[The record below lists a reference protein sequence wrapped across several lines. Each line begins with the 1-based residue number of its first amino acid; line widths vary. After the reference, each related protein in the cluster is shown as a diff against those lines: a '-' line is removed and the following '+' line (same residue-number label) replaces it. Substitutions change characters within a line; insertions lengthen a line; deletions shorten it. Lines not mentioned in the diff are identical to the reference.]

1 MLNIAILHYSCP
13 TIVGGVE
20 EIVRQQASL
29 FYRHYHRVKILAG
42 RGDQFTV
49 DYPIELNPWLDSQ
62 HPEIAKFQA
71 DQAKYEFQIR
81 EIAEDIFVYLK
92 NSLKHFDI
100 LIAHNVLTMPYNLPL
115 TIALHRLANQKA
127 IRVISWNH
135 DSPYFYPD
143 NQGNF
148 TDHAWSI
155 LKKYNANIFYITI
168 SDTRAK
174 EFQTLY
180 EIDDAISVIPNGID
194 PNRFFRLDPMSIRL
208 IREEDLFNAN
218 LLLVQPSRIHPR
230 KNIELSIHVIKA
242 LRDIGIKA
250 RLLLTGAHD
259 PHEKNSRDYHI
270 HLKELAASLGVQ
282 DDIIV
287 VAEHQFK
294 SGQKISSNR
303 VTMRDL
309 YHIAD
314 LLFLPSKIEGFGIPL
329 LEAGMIKL
337 PIACADIP
345 PFKSIAG
352 DDVCYFSLD
361 DEPKEIAQ
369 KIITFLKK
377 LPPHRMFRNVI
388 KKYVWDNIYR
398 ETLLPFLEKVMAQ

>member
-29 FYRHYHRVKILAG
+29 LYRHYHRVKILAG
-42 RGDQFTV
+42 RGDKFTD
-49 DYPIELNPWLDSQ
+49 DYPIELNPRLDSQ
-62 HPEIAKFQA
+62 NPEITKLQP
-71 DQAKYEFQIR
+71 DPAKYEFQIL
-81 EIAEDIFVYLK
+81 EITGEIFTYLQ
-92 NSLKHFDI
+92 NSLQQFDI

-115 TIALHRLANQKA
+115 TMALHRLANQSV

-143 NQGNF
+143 NHGNF
-148 TDHAWSI
+148 TDQAWSI
-155 LKKYNANIFYITI
+155 LKKYNPNIFYITI
-168 SDTRAK
+168 SDFRAA

-180 EIDDAISVIPNGID
+180 KIDDVISVIPDGID
-194 PNRFFRLDPMSIRL
+194 PGRFFRLDPMSIRL
-208 IREEDLFNAN
+208 IREEDLFNAH

-230 KNIELSIHVIKA
+230 KNIELSIRVIKA
-242 LRDIGIKA
+242 LNDIGIKA

-259 PHEKNSRDYHI
+259 PHEKNSRDYHL
-270 HLKELAASLGVQ
+270 HLRKLAASLGVN

-294 SGQKISSNR
+294 SGQKIPSNR

-345 PFKSIAG
+345 PFRFIAG

-361 DEPKEIAQ
+361 DQPEDIAQ
-369 KIITFLKK
+369 KIVAFLEK
-377 LPPHRMFRNVI
+377 LRPHRMFRNVI
-388 KKYVWDNIYR
+388 KNYVWENIYR
-398 ETLLPFLEKVMAQ
+398 ESLLPFLEKVMV